1 MSDTCIVCLGDL
13 GESASDPLA
22 VESVPRLLHDA
33 ADPTAKAPTLDDEEG
48 SGEIAQ
54 LLPCGHILHNV
65 CLKPWVERANSC
77 PICRRSFNMVEL
89 SDRPGGP
96 VTSSYAVQDRVQV
109 AEIDPSMV
117 IDYLEDDLADYQPC
131 TICGESD
138 NEDVLLLCDG
148 CDAPSHVYC
157 VGLED
162 VPSGSWYCE
171 RCETQRAIEPT
182 TEAPAR
188 STRTNE
194 RRTRRTRGQQRQAQ
208 SRNQI
213 NSLHWARVW
222 QSVWDHLNIDLDFPF
237 DDDRSAQRVMQ
248 QRRREEANQREFRA
262 WQRRFEVAERQ
273 GGGSRFRDTAPLF
286 DIEPARPSRPRVPRN
301 PTPEPE
307 SLEEMRAWNAFE
319 RAREIE
325 NNPSAAR
332 KRKEPTLSPSPE
344 PTEPQRKLKRP
355 RTRRPQELAAMAQ
368 QNGESSRAAS
378 AGASGSG
385 SANSN
390 AIANVSANVNSN
402 ANTNALG
409 EPSFLSS
416 LLKEVEDAS
425 TTDRTTP
432 LMLSA
437 PTSIA
442 PTDHLSPGPSPSISP
457 SSSNQ
462 SSPRLSS
469 TTPPPFSRSRPIS
482 PLQLSSPVEPSS
494 PPFSPEVS
502 FSGSPISPSANRE
515 KQSPPRETVRPRSR
529 IPRRAIESR
538 DSRSADTSPSR
549 AGPSL
554 AVKSDIRGMV
564 SMALKPHY
572 RSKTISREQYT
583 ETNRTISR
591 MLYDRVGTAQTLTPE
606 ARTDLENTANFE
618 VQKTVGAIH
627 KNNKEHRQKLK
638 QKQPMVAADSDG
650 DI

>member
-1 MSDTCIVCLGDL
+1 
-13 GESASDPLA
+13 
-22 VESVPRLLHDA
+22 
-33 ADPTAKAPTLDDEEG
+33 
-48 SGEIAQ
+48 
-54 LLPCGHILHNV
+54 
-65 CLKPWVERANSC
+65 
-77 PICRRSFNMVEL
+77 
-89 SDRPGGP
+89 
-96 VTSSYAVQDRVQV
+96 
-109 AEIDPSMV
+109 MV
-117 IDYLEDDLADYQPC
+117 IDYVEDDFVDYQPC
-131 TICGESD
+131 TVCGEGD

-157 VGLED
+157 VGLD
-162 VPSGSWYCE
+162 AVPSGSWYCE
-171 RCETQRAIEPT
+171 RCETQRALEPT

-188 STRTNE
+188 PPRTNE
-194 RRTRRTRGQQRQAQ
+194 RRSRRTRGQQRQAQ

-222 QSVWDHLNIDLDFPF
+222 QSVWDHLNLDLDFPF

-273 GGGSRFRDTAPLF
+273 GGGSRFRDTASLF

-378 AGASGSG
+378 AGASGS
-385 SANSN
+385 S
-390 AIANVSANVNSN
+390 NSN
-402 ANTNALG
+402 ANVNLSTNPNTRLNGETSG

-416 LLKEVEDAS
+416 LLKEVEYTS

-442 PTDHLSPGPSPSISP
+442 PTDHISPGPSSPSISP
-457 SSSNQ
+457 SSSNH

-469 TTPPPFSRSRPIS
+469 TTPPPYSRSRPIS
-482 PLQLSSPVEPSS
+482 PLLLSSPAEPSS

-502 FSGSPISPSANRE
+502 FSRSPISPSTNKE
-515 KQSPPRETVRPRSR
+515 KQSPQRENNRARSR
-529 IPRRAIESR
+529 IPRRAVECTHP
-538 DSRSADTSPSR
+538 RSADASPTR
-549 AGPSL
+549 AGLSL

-583 ETNRTISR
+583 ETNRAISR
-591 MLYDRVGTAQTLTPE
+591 MLYDRVGTVETLSPE

-627 KNNKEHRQKLK
+627 KKNKEHRQKLK
-638 QKQPMVAADSDG
+638 QKQPMASADSDG
-650 DI
+650 DIQ

>member
-1 MSDTCIVCLGDL
+1 M
-13 GESASDPLA
+13 A
-22 VESVPRLLHDA
+22 
-33 ADPTAKAPTLDDEEG
+33 
-48 SGEIAQ
+48 
-54 LLPCGHILHNV
+54 
-65 CLKPWVERANSC
+65 
-77 PICRRSFNMVEL
+77 
-89 SDRPGGP
+89 
-96 VTSSYAVQDRVQV
+96 
-109 AEIDPSMV
+109 
-117 IDYLEDDLADYQPC
+117 IDYVEDDFLDYQPC

-157 VGLED
+157 VGLDD
-162 VPSGSWYCE
+162 VPPGSWYCE
-171 RCETQRAIEPT
+171 RCETQRALEPT

-188 STRTNE
+188 PSRANASE
-194 RRTRRTRGQQRQAQ
+194 RRTRRTRGQQRRAQ

-222 QSVWDHLNIDLDFPF
+222 QSVWDHLNLDLDFPF
-237 DDDRSAQRVMQ
+237 DDDRSAQRLMQ

-273 GGGSRFRDTAPLF
+273 GGGSRFRDTASLF

-344 PTEPQRKLKRP
+344 PSEPQRKLKRP

-378 AGASGSG
+378 AAAGGG
-385 SANSN
+385 ANSN
-390 AIANVSANVNSN
+390 
-402 ANTNALG
+402 TNADTTG

-425 TTDRTTP
+425 TTERTTP
-432 LMLSA
+432 LVLSA

-442 PTDHLSPGPSPSISP
+442 PTDHISPGPSSPSISP
-457 SSSNQ
+457 LSSNH

-469 TTPPPFSRSRPIS
+469 ATPPPYSRIRPIS
-482 PLQLSSPVEPSS
+482 PLQLSSPAESPS
-494 PPFSPEVS
+494 PPFSPEIS
-502 FSGSPISPSANRE
+502 FSGSPVSPSANRE
-515 KQSPPRETVRPRSR
+515 KPALQCETNRPRSR
-529 IPRRAIESR
+529 IPRRVIESTHT
-538 DSRSADTSPSR
+538 RSADSSPAR

-554 AVKSDIRGMV
+554 TVKSDIRGMV

-572 RSKTISREQYT
+572 RSRTISREQYT

-591 MLYDRVGTAQTLTPE
+591 MLYERVGNAETLNSDT
-606 ARTDLENTANFE
+606 RTDLENTANFE

-627 KNNKEHRQKLK
+627 KRNKEQRQKLK
-638 QKQPMVAADSDG
+638 QKEPMAHADSDG
-650 DI
+650 DIQ